1 MSFCTWIEAP
11 HVGIPHRITAAI
23 KRETLV
29 STHTVD
35 ESMKQ
40 KQFFPCGRSRREFI
54 WQMGGG
60 FAGLALAD
68 LLTGDHF
75 FQKHAV
81 ADGLCDELGP
91 LAVKQPH
98 FKPRA
103 KSCIFLMM
111 NGAPSQVDTFDYKPE
126 LEKYAGKQLPADKK
140 YINSGGRKVGY
151 LTPAWRKFRP
161 GGESGLLISDYFPHV
176 RQHADKLCVLNS
188 CHTDSHA
195 HGSALVAMNTGKT
208 QVGRPSLGSWS
219 VYGLGSE
226 NSDLPGYVVMLDKRG
241 GPISGQ
247 PNWASGFMPGNFSGT
262 LFRPAGDP
270 ILDLSGPAH
279 LTGKAQREQLDLLAA
294 INQQHLAER
303 PGGDELAA
311 RISSYELAYRMQS
324 ATPEAVDLSKE
335 TTETLKMYGVG
346 EQPTDEYGRNC
357 LIARRLVERGVR
369 FIQLYSG
376 GGHLEET
383 WDAHAGIES
392 NHGQHAPEVDQ
403 PIAALLTDL
412 EQRSLLQDTLVI
424 WGGEFGRMPFSEG
437 KDAAGR
443 NHNPYGFSM
452 WMAGGGVKGGM
463 NFGSTDEFGFEAVE
477 NKVHLHD
484 LHATILHLL
493 GLDHELLT
501 YFHQGRDESLTDVG
515 GSVIHDIIA

>member
-1 MSFCTWIEAP
+1 
-11 HVGIPHRITAAI
+11 
-23 KRETLV
+23 
-29 STHTVD
+29 
-35 ESMKQ
+35 
-40 KQFFPCGRSRREFI
+40 
-54 WQMGGG
+54 MGAG
-60 FAGLALAD
+60 FAGLALTD
-68 LLTGDHF
+68 LLGRDGF
-75 FQKHAV
+75 YSRHA
-81 ADGLCDELGP
+81 AAAEATAATNP
-91 LAVKQPH
+91 LAPKPPH
-98 FKPRA
+98 FAARA

-161 GGESGLLISDYFPHV
+161 GGESGLLVSDYFPKV

-208 QVGRPSLGSWS
+208 LIGRPSLGSWA

-226 NSDLPGYVVMLDKRG
+226 NDSLPGYVVMLDKRG

-247 PNWASGFMPGNFSGT
+247 PNWASGFMPGSFSGT
-262 LFRPAGDP
+262 LFRPTGNP
-270 ILDLSGPAH
+270 ILNLKGPPYLSDA
-279 LTGKAQREQLDLLAA
+279 AQREQLDFLAEL
-294 INQQHLAER
+294 NQQHLEQR
-303 PGGDELAA
+303 PGGAELAA
-311 RISSYELAYRMQS
+311 RINSYELAYRMQS
-324 ATPEAVDLSKE
+324 ATPEAVDLSQE
-335 TTETLKMYGVG
+335 SQETLDMYGVG
-346 EQPTDEYGRNC
+346 RQPTDEYGRNC

-412 EQRSLLQDTLVI
+412 ERRSMLRDTLVI

-437 KDAAGR
+437 KNAPGR

-452 WMAGGGVKGGM
+452 WLAGGGVSGGM
-463 NFGSTDEFGFEAVE
+463 NYGSTDEFGFEAVE

-493 GLDHELLT
+493 GLDHERLT

-515 GSVIHDIIA
+515 GKVIKAILS

>member
-1 MSFCTWIEAP
+1 
-11 HVGIPHRITAAI
+11 
-23 KRETLV
+23 
-29 STHTVD
+29 
-35 ESMKQ
+35 
-40 KQFFPCGRSRREFI
+40 
-54 WQMGGG
+54 MGAG
-60 FAGLALAD
+60 FAGLALTDILAN
-68 LLTGDHF
+68 
-75 FQKHAV
+75 
-81 ADGLCDELGP
+81 DGFKPINP
-91 LAVKQPH
+91 LAARKPH
-98 FKPRA
+98 FHARA

-126 LEKYAGKQLPADKK
+126 LEKHAGKTLPPDKK

-151 LTPAWRKFRP
+151 LTPNWRPFKP
-161 GGESGLLISDYFPHV
+161 GGESGLLISDYFPNV
-176 RQHADKLCVLNS
+176 RKHADKLCVLNS

-208 QVGRPSLGSWS
+208 LIGRPSLGSWA
-219 VYGLGSE
+219 VYGLGTE
-226 NSDLPGYVVMLDKRG
+226 NESLPGYVVMLDKRG

-247 PNWASGFMPGNFSGT
+247 PNWAGGFMPGTYSGT

-270 ILDLSGPAH
+270 ILDLKGPKY
-279 LTGKAQREQLDLLAA
+279 LTQQAQRQQLDLLAEL
-294 INQQHLAER
+294 NQKHLDER
-303 PGGDELAA
+303 PGGQELAA
-311 RISSYELAYRMQS
+311 RINSYELAYRMQS

-335 TTETLKMYGVG
+335 SKATLEMYGVG
-346 EQPTDEYGRNC
+346 KQPTDEYGRNC

-392 NHGQHAPEVDQ
+392 NHGQHGAEVDQ
-403 PIAALLTDL
+403 PISALLTDL
-412 EQRSLLQDTLVI
+412 EQRGMLDDTLVV

-437 KDAAGR
+437 KNAPGR

-452 WMAGGGVKGGM
+452 WLAGGGVKGGM
-463 NFGSTDEFGFEAVE
+463 KYGSTDEFGFEAVE

-484 LHATILHLL
+484 LHATILHIM
-493 GLDHELLT
+493 GLDHEILT

-515 GSVIHDIIA
+515 GRVVHDLLA